1 MTKNPDTGNVCHY
14 HFRTIIIVRNVL
26 TLLLFVS
33 VSMFASPNKTDYE
46 AIKTEENP
54 ITSAFSKNEGI
65 TSDHA
70 TSELTNQI
78 SQQTTKTIT
87 GKVLDGQGIPI
98 PGVNVMVKGTTTGV
112 STDIDGNYHIVV
124 AENSI
129 LIFSFIGFTSQEIAI
144 GNRTVLNITLRED
157 MLQLEEVVVVG
168 YGVQRKSDVVGS
180 ISVATSEDILSSSS
194 FNALQG
200 LKGKAAGVTVFTNT
214 GNPLGIN
221 ESGSK
226 VIIRGMNSI
235 NTSTD
240 PLYVVDG
247 VQMNE
252 IQFINPNDIERME
265 ILKDASATA
274 IYGARGANGVILVT
288 TKRGTTNKQ
297 GVVVSYNGWVSMST
311 LASKVDV
318 MNSEEFMK
326 MQDIAFANLSKY
338 PQGQRFLESQ
348 GITEYFVDR
357 SDPKI
362 FDAQGNPLYDTD
374 WQEEATRNAIS
385 HSHQLSVQQQN
396 DKSSFGAFF
405 NYTDQQGLFYNN
417 YAKRLNTKFTFD
429 TKPKEWLEINSNI
442 MFNHMWGNGL
452 DDTGGGQTVRRTIW
466 ELPPILPVKFPDGT
480 YSNSQY
486 EGSKLNFGLE
496 GMSNPLDELW
506 NRKKNRYRTKL
517 FGNLALVFHIMDGL
531 DLRTQI
537 GVDANLRQNKDY
549 TPNNLNN
556 ISSRGEANFYNAQFI
571 YWQEETYLSYNKL
584 FKDIHRVN
592 ATLGASWSKN
602 EESDNSSGT
611 VRDFDSNVYGYDKIQ
626 AGKTP
631 ETPNSNYTSWTMNSY
646 FARGSYTYNDKYLAT
661 ATLRIDGSS
670 RFGSNSK
677 YGVFPSAGL
686 GWVVSNENFLKDN
699 SWLNNLKLRA
709 SFGRTGNTEI
719 SVYQSLATIGTGTN
733 LLNGGRVAYNEM
745 TRMPNPDLEWEKTD
759 QFDAGFN
766 LSLFDYRVNLE
777 MDYYIKRTKDLLLAR
792 PLPFTTGFSSV
803 MDNIGEV
810 ENKGIDFMLTTTNI
824 ETKDFKWET
833 TLNLNYNKNTIKKLG
848 ENNED
853 IIMGP
858 DIQGG
863 NTILRVGESMGS
875 FYGYI
880 RYGTWGTDEVEEA
893 AAAGAVPG
901 EAKRSTDK
909 HILGNGIPDLTG
921 SFINKFF
928 YKDFDLTVDLQFVTG
943 VDTWQQFM
951 HPMEDRTGIANGL
964 TTILYEGWTET
975 NQNTMIQQIRQ
986 QNYAGQN
993 SMADSHWVCNG
1004 SYLRGN
1010 LIQLGYTF
1018 NNTLVKKWNIYGLR
1032 LNLSVGNAF
1041 LIKSKDYKAYDP
1053 ETTTY
1058 GDRFGQNIVSY
1069 QYPTS
1074 RTYTLGVNFSF

>member
-1 MTKNPDTGNVCHY
+1 MMRNTGTGNYPYY
-14 HFRTIIIVRNVL
+14 HRTIIIMRNVL
-26 TLLLFVS
+26 TLLTFATVS
-33 VSMFASPNKTDYE
+33 VFASPIHEKSRVGEDSMISAFDEKGIISEENNNYPKTKLTDY
-46 AIKTEENP
+46 
-54 ITSAFSKNEGI
+54 S
-65 TSDHA
+65 
-70 TSELTNQI
+70 
-78 SQQTTKTIT
+78 SQQITKTIT
-87 GKVLDGQGIPI
+87 GRVLDGQSVPI
-98 PGVNVMVKGTTTGV
+98 PGVNITVKGTTTGIV
-112 STDIDGNYHIVV
+112 TDVDGYYSISVP
-124 AENSI
+124 ENSI
-129 LIFSFIGFTSQEIAI
+129 LVFSFIGFMTQERSID
-144 GNRTVLNITLRED
+144 NRSVINVTLKED
-157 MLQLEEVVVVG
+157 TQQLEEVVVVG

-180 ISVATSEDILSSSS
+180 ISVATSEDILSASS

-200 LKGKAAGVTVFTNT
+200 LKGKAAGVTVFNNT

-226 VIIRGMNSI
+226 VVIRGMNSI
-235 NTSTD
+235 NTSTE

-252 IQFINPNDIERME
+252 IHFINPNDIERME

-288 TKRGTTNKQ
+288 TKRGQTNKQ
-297 GVVVSYNGWVSMST
+297 GVVVSYNGWVSMAT
-311 LASKVDV
+311 LARRMDV

-326 MQDIAFANLSKY
+326 AEDIAFANLSKY

-357 SDPKI
+357 SDPLI
-362 FDAQGNPLYDTD
+362 FDSQGNPLYDTD
-374 WQEEATRNAIS
+374 WQKEATRDAIS

-396 DKSSFGAFF
+396 EKSSFGAFF

-429 TKPKEWLEINSNI
+429 TKPKDWLEINSNI
-442 MFNHMWGNGL
+442 MFNHMWGNGI
-452 DDTGGGQTVRRTIW
+452 DDTGGGQTARRTIW
-466 ELPPILPVKFPDGT
+466 ELPPILPVKLPDGT
-480 YSNSQY
+480 YTNSQY

-496 GMSNPLDELW
+496 GMANPLDELK
-506 NRKKNRYRTKL
+506 NRKRNRYRTKL

-549 TPNNLNN
+549 IPNNLNN

-602 EESDNSSGT
+602 EESDNSTGT
-611 VRDFDSNVYGYDKIQ
+611 VRDFDSNFYGYDKIQ

-631 ETPNSNYTSWTMNSY
+631 ENPNSNYSSWTMNSY
-646 FARGSYTYNDKYLAT
+646 FARGSYTYRDKYLAT
-661 ATLRIDGSS
+661 ATLRVDGSS
-670 RFGSNSK
+670 RFGANSK

-686 GWVVSNENFLKDN
+686 GWVITNEDFLKDN
-699 SWLNNLKLRA
+699 PWLDNLKLRA
-709 SFGRTGNTEI
+709 SYGRTGNTEI
-719 SVYQSLATIGTGTN
+719 SVYQTLSTIGTGTN
-733 LLNGGRVAYNEM
+733 LINGGRAAYNEM

-759 QFDAGFN
+759 QFDVGFN
-766 LSLFDYRVNLE
+766 LSLFDYRVNIE
-777 MDYYIKRTKDLLLAR
+777 MDYYIKSTKDLLLAK

-824 ETKDFKWET
+824 ETKDFKWES
-833 TLNLNYNKNTIKKLG
+833 TLNFNYNKNTVKKLG

-853 IIMGP
+853 IILGP

-863 NTILRVGESMGS
+863 NTILRVGESLGS

-880 RYGTWGTDEVEEA
+880 RYGTWGTHEVEEA

-901 EAKRSTDK
+901 EAKRSKDK
-909 HILGNGIPDLTG
+909 HILGNGMPDFTG
-921 SFINKFF
+921 SFINKFY

-943 VDTWQQFM
+943 VDTWQQYL
-951 HPMEDRTGIANGL
+951 HTMEDRTGIANGL
-964 TTILYEGWTET
+964 RTILYKGWTET
-975 NQNTMIQQIRQ
+975 NQNTMVQQIRQ

-993 SMADSHWVCNG
+993 SMADSHWVCDG

-1010 LIQLGYTF
+1010 LIQLGYTLS
-1018 NNTLVKKWNIYGLR
+1018 NDWVTKWKIYGLR
-1032 LNLSVGNAF
+1032 LNLSVTNAF

-1053 ETTTY
+1053 ESTTY
-1058 GDRFGQNIVSY
+1058 GDRFGQNIVSF
-1069 QYPTS
+1069 QHPTS